1 MHLGLTSCCSR
12 KFSSEAN
19 IGRKK
24 KASVGVESSRHAFLE
39 QERGSFLKKWTGR
52 QPIALIYPNSYKV
65 GMSSLG
71 FQLVYAL
78 LNEKETH
85 VCERFFLPEK
95 GNSLLSVES
104 GRELS
109 QFPLIFISVSFE
121 HDYLHIVKVLTQ
133 GGITPLAADRGD
145 QISGRTPLVVCG
157 GVATFMNPEP
167 IAPFV
172 DLFLI
177 GEAEP
182 ILEEVTDY
190 LVSKFAGTK
199 RLEILYD
206 LSRQFKGCYAPVL
219 YTPAYD
225 SDGHLTGHRPSRELP
240 PRIEKVFL
248 KRCTKAAHSQL
259 LSPLAEFSDLFLTE
273 LGRGCSRGC
282 RFCAAGYIYRPP
294 RLWDGDAVVAGI
306 AERSEGTAR
315 VGLLGMEMAE
325 VAELDTLSRY
335 LGESGC
341 ALSFSSLRA
350 DKLSRPLLDLLA
362 GSKLKSVAIAPDG
375 CSERLRMVINK
386 GLDEHDIIRAAE
398 RLVAAG
404 IYKLKIYLMIGL
416 PTETEEDLSE
426 AVQLIG
432 KIKEK
437 IDPIGRLRGRL
448 CEINISVNC
457 FTPKPWTPFQFHPFG
472 VSEQLNRDEHK
483 SRQEVVSEL
492 KKRLKILKNGFG
504 TYSNVHMSHDKP
516 DNVLFQA
523 VLARG
528 DRRLADVLL
537 EMATYGIPW
546 KQAMIRKGLTAEQ
559 YALCGFDESDYF
571 PWSIIDHS
579 INQSYLWR
587 EYKRAFAGKKSDPCD
602 TQRCRK
608 CGVCHD

>member
-1 MHLGLTSCCSR
+1 M
-12 KFSSEAN
+12 
-19 IGRKK
+19 
-24 KASVGVESSRHAFLE
+24 
-39 QERGSFLKKWTGR
+39 
-52 QPIALIYPNSYKV
+52 IYPNSYRV

-78 LNEKETH
+78 LNKNDTY

-95 GNSLLSVES
+95 GDSLLSVES
-104 GRELS
+104 GRELT

-121 HDYLHIVKVLTQ
+121 HDYLHIVEILSQ
-133 GGITPLAADRGD
+133 GGISPLAKDRED
-145 QISGRTPLVVCG
+145 RISGRMPLVICG

-167 IAPFV
+167 LAPFV

-182 ILEEVTDY
+182 FLEKVTDY
-190 LVSKFAGTK
+190 LVREFKEGK
-199 RLEILYD
+199 RLEILHGVSMQYE
-206 LSRQFKGCYAPVL
+206 GCYAPAL
-219 YTPAYD
+219 YTPVYN
-225 SDGHLTGHRPSRELP
+225 DGHLTEHRAVRELP
-240 PRIEKVFL
+240 SRIKKVFL
-248 KRCTKAAHSQL
+248 DRCSKAAHSQL

-282 RFCAAGYIYRPP
+282 RFCAAGFIYRPP

-306 AERSEGTAR
+306 AERSGDISR
-315 VGLLGMEMAE
+315 VGLLGMEMADT
-325 VAELDTLSRY
+325 AELDILSVY

-350 DKLSRPLLDLLA
+350 DRLSPSLLDLLA
-362 GSKLKSVAIAPDG
+362 KSNLKSVAIAPDG
-375 CSERLRMVINK
+375 CSERLRLVINK
-386 GLDEHDIIRAAE
+386 GLDERDIVRAAE
-398 RLVAAG
+398 RLVTAG

-416 PTETEEDLSE
+416 PTETEEDLNE
-426 AVQLIG
+426 AIQLVE

-448 CEINISVNC
+448 CEIMISVNC

-472 VSEQLNRDEHK
+472 VSEQLPRGEYRNRE
-483 SRQEVVSEL
+483 EVVGEL
-492 KKRLKILKNGFG
+492 KKRLNILKKGFRI
-504 TYSNVHMSHDKP
+504 YSNVHVNHDKP

-528 DRRLADVLL
+528 DRKLADVLL
-537 EMATYGIPW
+537 EMVKYGIPW
-546 KQAMIRKGLTAEQ
+546 KQAMKRKGLTAEQ

-579 INQSYLWR
+579 IKQSYLWR
-587 EYKRAFAGKKSDPCD
+587 EYKKGFEAKKSEPCD
-602 TQRCRK
+602 TLECRK
-608 CGVCHD
+608 CGVCHG